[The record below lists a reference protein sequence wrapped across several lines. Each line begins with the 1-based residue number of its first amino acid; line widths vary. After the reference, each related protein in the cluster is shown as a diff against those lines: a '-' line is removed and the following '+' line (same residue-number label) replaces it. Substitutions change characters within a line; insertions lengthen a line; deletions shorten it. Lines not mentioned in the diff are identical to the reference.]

1 MSEVSDFIQMILGQ
15 EWYIIIALAIST
27 LITIANLI
35 TMWFPTVK
43 DNAIYNFI
51 MKILNVLAL
60 NIKHNRNADEVI
72 KKQENS
78 SDGKAS

>member
-51 MKILNVLAL
+51 MKILNALAL

-78 SDGKAS
+78 NDGKAS